1 MKKVNISALAPG
13 MVTAEDVYDFNH
25 RLILP
30 KGLVLTDHTITK
42 LELYSIISVKIED
55 QRAEMPKEDAI
66 PADTSYSQRLK
77 LTSEFQNFEV
87 KYTTATSIFKAIVDD
102 SLRHPDKL
110 DTRQLIQNIETL
122 LSTKDKHVNVFDMLH
137 NMRQLADATYVHCMN
152 VGIICNIFAHWLH
165 MSPEDIETA
174 TLCGLLHDIGKLMI
188 PNNIISKTGKLTD
201 LEYRIMQTH
210 PREGYE
216 MLLTANVDEPIRNAA
231 YMHHER
237 CDGTGYP
244 QHLTS
249 DQIDPFAKLVAIA
262 DVYDAMTCARLYRGP
277 MCPFKVIAALDDE
290 SLQKYDPH
298 YILTFLKQIA
308 DTYLLQ
314 SVRLSNGEVGQ
325 IVFINPNKL
334 SRPTIRVGDEY
345 VDLSAQSDLYI
356 DSVV

>member
-1 MKKVNISALAPG
+1 MKKVNISELAPG
-13 MVTAEDVYDFNH
+13 MVLAEDVYDLNQH
-25 RLILP
+25 LILP
-30 KGLVLTDHTITK
+30 RGLVLSDHTITK
-42 LELYSIISVKIED
+42 LELYSIINVRIEEK
-55 QRAEMPKEDAI
+55 RAEMPREDAI

-87 KYTTATSIFKAIVDD
+87 KYTTATSIFKAIMDD
-102 SLRHPDKL
+102 SLKHPAKL
-110 DTRQLIQNIETL
+110 DAKQLIQNIESL

-165 MSPEDIETA
+165 MTPEEIEIA
-174 TLCGLLHDIGKLMI
+174 TLSGLLHDIGKLMI
-188 PNNIISKTGKLTD
+188 PNDILSKAGKLTD
-201 LEYRIMQTH
+201 WEYRIMQTH

-216 MLLTANVDEPIRNAA
+216 MLLSANVDRRILNAA

-237 CDGTGYP
+237 CDGAGYP
-244 QHLTS
+244 QRLRA
-249 DQIDPFAKLVAIA
+249 DQIEPFAKLVAIA
-262 DVYDAMTCARLYRGP
+262 DVYDAMTCARLYRGA
-277 MCPFKVIAALDDE
+277 MCPFKVIAVLEDE
-290 SLQKYDPH
+290 GLQKYDPQ
-298 YILTFLKQIA
+298 YILTFLKNIV

-334 SRPTIRVGDEY
+334 SRPTIRIKEKY
-345 VDLSAQSDLYI
+345 IDLSTQSNLYI